1 MLSLLISQEREIR
14 ELREELKAVGGRTPI
29 PIKRNATLMQGKI
42 NTIEEYLAFCTKLDD
57 ETIYNQMVSTF
68 QPIREFCCFVNLFF
82 S

>member
-1 MLSLLISQEREIR
+1 MLSLLLSQEREIR
-14 ELREELKAVGGRTPI
+14 ELRELKAVGGHT

-42 NTIEEYLAFCTKLDD
+42 NTKEEYLAFCTKLDD

-68 QPIREFCCFVNLFF
+68 QSIREFCWFVNLFF